1 LLSQASSGL
10 QSITPLIAMIDYLT
24 NNIYSKEQ
32 NLSYELDEVKMEV
45 TQKLISEIMIKPLHK
60 KDFLDK
66 EKKRNA
72 IKELNKKISEKDEKV
87 MRLFEEFKTVRDG
100 LFKTHSTNIILEE
113 PEQNLF
119 PSTQKSLIYF
129 LLNAINKNHDH
140 CLTLT
145 THSPYVLYAINNC
158 IMASITKEKVSDKE
172 IKDLL
177 CIGSQID
184 PKLISIYEIKDG
196 KTKIIQQDDGL
207 IGENFFDIKMKEV
220 MDEFYTMLNH
230 Y

>member
-1 LLSQASSGL
+1 M
-10 QSITPLIAMIDYLT
+10 P
-24 NNIYSKEQ
+24 
-32 NLSYELDEVKMEV
+32 
-45 TQKLISEIMIKPLHK
+45 
-60 KDFLDK
+60 
-66 EKKRNA
+66 
-72 IKELNKKISEKDEKV
+72 
-87 MRLFEEFKTVRDG
+87 LFEEFKSVRDG

-129 LLNAINKNHDH
+129 LLNAINKNEDH

-158 IMASITKEKVSDKE
+158 IMANITREKINAKE
-172 IKDLL
+172 IKDLH
-177 CIGSQID
+177 CISSQIAPD
-184 PKLISIYEIKDG
+184 LISIYEIKDG
-196 KTKIIQQDDGL
+196 KTEMIQQEDGL